1 MTRRFEDFKRL
12 AERRVE
18 FTLGVSYD
26 TPESKLA
33 MVPAIIREAI
43 EDQPQTRFDRAH
55 FKQYGEPG
63 LIFETAFYF
72 SDPDYNRYMD
82 AQQAINLA
90 IYGRLHQEGVAL
102 AHPLPPI
109 VVVTDR
115 TQAPD
120 EASSPT
126 PALTHNA
133 PH

>member
-12 AERRVE
+12 TERRVE

-43 EDQPQTRFDRAH
+43 EAQPQTRFDRAH
-55 FKQYGEPG
+55 FKQYGETG
-63 LIFETAFYF
+63 LIFEAAFYF

-90 IYGRLHQEGVAL
+90 IYGRLQQEGVAL
-102 AHPLPPI
+102 AHSLPPT

-115 TQAPD
+115 TQEPG
-120 EASSPT
+120 EASSRT
-126 PALTHNA
+126 RALTHDA